1 MRSHRSLLPQAEDVG
16 LHFIDALRSLVAIVT
31 PLQTAHADILDKKVI
46 GFDARYLA
54 SGKANNNQPTA
65 LCHRAQRSSE
75 EVTSEGVN
83 YDICT
88 DAARGRVDLRT

>member
-1 MRSHRSLLPQAEDVG
+1 MSACTSLMRCGV
-16 LHFIDALRSLVAIVT
+16 VAIVT
-31 PLQTAHADILDKKVI
+31 PLQTAHADILDKEVI
-46 GFDARYLA
+46 GSHARYLA

-65 LCHRAQRSSE
+65 PCHRAQRSSE

-88 DAARGRVDLRT
+88 DAARGRVGPAYVACP